1 MHQGQSDNNRRAP
14 SRAPLPEPTTPSS
27 NLFSLVFTGYPLA
40 DGGKGS
46 APERRGIGFRG
57 DLFSCMYVLGY
68 PDFNS
73 LMALFID
80 GISNILNAGMSHLY
94 STIVVGRYLDRFV
107 RFYSLQPHALSTP
120 EAKEEK
126 FVILFISHALSIQK
140 PPLDKCYFYSLSSI
154 TCRFILQRKPT
165 CLYILCSAVRTLIW
179 MYTYK

>member
-1 MHQGQSDNNRRAP
+1 MHQGQSDENQRAP

-27 NLFSLVFTGYPLA
+27 NILSLAFTGYPLA

-46 APERRGIGFRG
+46 APGRRGIGGRG
-57 DLFSCMYVLGY
+57 DFVFLYVLRY

-73 LMALFID
+73 LMALCID
-80 GISNILNAGMSHLY
+80 GISNTLNAGMSHLY
-94 STIVVGRYLDRFV
+94 STILVGRYLDRFV

-126 FVILFISHALSIQK
+126 SVVLFISHALSIQK

-154 TCRFILQRKPT
+154 TCRFTLLRKPT
-165 CLYILCSAVRTLIW
+165 CLYVLCSAVRTLICIPS
-179 MYTYK
+179 